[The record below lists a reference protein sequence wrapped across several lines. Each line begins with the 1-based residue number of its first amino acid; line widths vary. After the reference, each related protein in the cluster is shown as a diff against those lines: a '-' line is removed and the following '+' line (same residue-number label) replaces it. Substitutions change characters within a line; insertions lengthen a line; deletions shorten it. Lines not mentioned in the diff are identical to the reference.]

1 MKRNNFIRIVAM
13 ALMLAMMSAS
23 AVACF
28 APTGD
33 AGTTAPSDPTEAP
46 EVTSAPDVT
55 EAPEAEE
62 TTDAA
67 TEPEATTEAEVT
79 TEAPAVLQDYVVDV
93 KWNLGYVGSSTNSSW
108 NEKLNPSGTYYS
120 YSEVINLGPAGSTI
134 TFTDDNTNS
143 NGDSNFASAAAYVFS
158 SWKNSNGVWV
168 IDTAGYKADGSGAE
182 HVDANGARTYTYT
195 SEKDNE
201 CIRLCFRSG
210 QSASFTPAAYP
221 EVKVTS
227 YKKPVVEKDGEAA
240 ETTAPS
246 TPATPTGTALNV
258 KWNAGYVGS
267 STNPYGYANALNPS
281 GSAYSYTDVIE
292 IAKKGTKV
300 TFTDTKNGSTSGNAY
315 VLSFWKKD
323 GNNWVI
329 DLSKPNIAGGGQ
341 YIATSTSAGVVYTYI
356 SNEDNECIR
365 FCFRSENVSNAPTI
379 YASETNEPGTLA
391 DYVDQTKLLEQ
402 WIEEDKSRAF
412 YEILKGKTFTVIGD
426 SYLAGNGLDKELV
439 WPALLAKKYD
449 MVYNNYGMN
458 GSTMSNYVTTNNA
471 MVDRYTNMA
480 NNDPDIII
488 IEGGRNDYNK
498 NVPIGTNGS
507 MDTKT
512 MKGAA
517 RYLITKVQERYP
529 NALIICLTVWEVGG
543 SANSAGNVCSDYGRA
558 LLEVC
563 ADMGVPCINA
573 MDQQA
578 TGVYMTD
585 ASFRTKYCM
594 KSSDISHLNADGMKL
609 VLPAFEKAIAEYYTA
624 KKGQ

>member
-1 MKRNNFIRIVAM
+1 MKRNIFVRLTAM
-13 ALMLAMMSAS
+13 ALLIVMIVPALI
-23 AVACF
+23 ACE
-28 APTGD
+28 PLD
-33 AGTTAPSDPTEAP
+33 SDNETTAPVADPTEAP
-46 EVTSAPDVT
+46 DITGEPDAT
-55 EAPEAEE
+55 TEAEE
-62 TTDAA
+62 TTEAA
-67 TEPEATTEAEVT
+67 TEPEATTAPEVT

-93 KWNLGYVGSSTNSSW
+93 KWSLGYVGSSSNSSW
-108 NEKLNPSGTYYS
+108 KEKLNPSGTYYS

-143 NGDSNFASAAAYVFS
+143 NGDGNFASAAAYVFS
-158 SWKNSNGVWV
+158 SWKKSNGVWV
-168 IDTAGYKADGSGAE
+168 IDTAGYNADGSTANYT
-182 HVDANGARTYTYT
+182 DDNGARIYTYT

-210 QSASFTPAAYP
+210 QSGSFTPAAYP
-221 EVKVTS
+221 VVTVNS
-227 YKKPVVEKDGEAA
+227 TKQPVVEKDDPNAGT
-240 ETTAPS
+240 ETTAP
-246 TPATPTGTALNV
+246 AAPTGTALNV

-267 STNPYGYANALNPS
+267 STNPYGYANMLNPS
-281 GSAYSYTDVIE
+281 GGAYSYTDVIE

-323 GNNWVI
+323 GNDWVI

-356 SNEDNECIR
+356 SSEDNECIR
-365 FCFRSENVSNAPTI
+365 FCFRSETVSNAPTI

-391 DYVDQTKLLEQ
+391 GYVDPTKVLEQ
-402 WIEEDKSRAF
+402 WIEEDKARAF
-412 YEILKGKTFTVIGD
+412 YDILKGKTFTVIGD

-458 GSTMSNYVTTNNA
+458 GSTMSNYVTTNNP
-471 MVDRYTNMA
+471 MVNRYTNMA
-480 NNDPDIII
+480 DNNPDIII

-498 NVPIGTNGS
+498 NVPIGENGS

-585 ASFRTKYCM
+585 SAFRTKYCM
-594 KSSDISHLNADGMKL
+594 KSTDISHLNADGMKL
-609 VLPAFEKAIAEYYTA
+609 VFPAFEKAIADFYIA